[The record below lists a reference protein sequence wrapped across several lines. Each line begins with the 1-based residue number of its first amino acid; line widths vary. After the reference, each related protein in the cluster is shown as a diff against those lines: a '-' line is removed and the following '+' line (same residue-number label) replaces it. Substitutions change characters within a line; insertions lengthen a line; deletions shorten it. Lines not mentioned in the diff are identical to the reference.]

1 MWDPR
6 LLERTT
12 TLISTRRH
20 WNLTL
25 PQFWEER
32 YSVVDFHSRSFSIP
46 RWLLLISP
54 THYIPLWLI
63 FAQLTCI
70 MHHINVRTVLSHIEH
85 LIRRDG
91 FILIL
96 PKSIRVGVLRCELS
110 YRRCTVSVDEMMDMV
125 ETEVEEVETI
135 EKEVSK
141 GVISVEDLENR

>member
-1 MWDPR
+1 
-6 LLERTT
+6 
-12 TLISTRRH
+12 
-20 WNLTL
+20 
-25 PQFWEER
+25 
-32 YSVVDFHSRSFSIP
+32 
-46 RWLLLISP
+46 
-54 THYIPLWLI
+54 
-63 FAQLTCI
+63 

-91 FILIL
+91 YILIL

>member
-1 MWDPR
+1 M
-6 LLERTT
+6 
-12 TLISTRRH
+12 
-20 WNLTL
+20 
-25 PQFWEER
+25 
-32 YSVVDFHSRSFSIP
+32 
-46 RWLLLISP
+46 
-54 THYIPLWLI
+54 I

-70 MHHINVRTVLSHIEH
+70 MHHINVQTVLSHIEH
-85 LIRRDG
+85 IIRWDG
-91 FILIL
+91 FILIF